1 MSQPLG
7 NFRTQ
12 GQACLHECC
21 WNRSALG
28 IIHTEPWTLKLLF
41 LHTLEANKLRQKPA
55 IRSFTCSLIY
65 KTAFRRHGS
74 CTWEMVECGAGAPEL
89 SGATLPQGMTGPALL
104 RQQMDAAVSHNLTV
118 MRFWVPGVSPSYAL
132 QTSPGVYNEGMLKG
146 AVGQQ
151 FPAAY
156 LLNLG
161 WHCNL
166 TCDVTVAPGP
176 LLTTAWTYMAAGH
189 VCSYRYGH
197 WASGLHLTLTET
209 IIRPS

>member
-1 MSQPLG
+1 MVG
-7 NFRTQ
+7 V
-12 GQACLHECC
+12 
-21 WNRSALG
+21 RSRRSRAERSHAAPG
-28 IIHTEPWTLKLLF
+28 HDRPRAPAPSRWTL
-41 LHTLEANKLRQKPA
+41 P
-55 IRSFTCSLIY
+55 S
-65 KTAFRRHGS
+65 
-74 CTWEMVECGAGAPEL
+74 
-89 SGATLPQGMTGPALL
+89 
-104 RQQMDAAVSHNLTV
+104 SHNLTV

-176 LLTTAWTYMAAGH
+176 LLTTAWTHMAAGH